1 MEEVCENSPGFQNVL
16 VNIIM
21 LSLNPQH
28 EELLK
33 DKLWFR
39 RSLYLD
45 MQKLPKT
52 LSFSSTLLVT
62 ILKLW

>member
-1 MEEVCENSPGFQNVL
+1 MEEVCQNSPEFQNVL
-16 VNIIM
+16 VNIIT

-45 MQKLPKT
+45 MQKLPKI
-52 LSFSSTLLVT
+52 LSFSSNLLVT